1 MHLQAG
7 LAALALVPALVSA
20 QAPAGYPADYART
33 IAAAKAE
40 GKVVVYSV
48 LSNAAAAPLV
58 RDFRALYPEI
68 EVEYD
73 GEKGSTEMADRFAG
87 EIAEGKDSAD
97 VVWSSAMDLQMRF
110 VQQGYASTYRS
121 PEAPYLPAWANYRD
135 QAFGTTFE
143 PIAFV
148 YNKELVQGAEIPQDH
163 AGFARLLAS
172 RGGRFKGKVTTF
184 DIEKS
189 GVGFMFAVADSQQ
202 MADLPGFLG
211 ALGGVEVQPSA
222 GTGVMLSKIN
232 SGEYLLG
239 YHLMGAYAMAR
250 AKKDLPNLGVVLP
263 KDYTLVL
270 SRVMFISQR
279 ARHPNAARL
288 WADYLLSRR
297 GQKVLGDALEL
308 FTIRSDVDAQYTAAA
323 LMRQLGRSARPIP
336 LSPDVAAY
344 LDEAKHAAFIARWN
358 AGIAAGRPQQLAR

>member
-1 MHLQAG
+1 MKMQMQLS
-7 LAALALVPALVSA
+7 LSALALVSSLASA
-20 QAPAGYPADYART
+20 QVPAGYPGDYARL
-33 IAAAKAE
+33 IAAAKVE

-58 RDFRALYPEI
+58 KDFRALYPEI

-87 EIAEGKDSAD
+87 EIAGGKDSAD

-121 PEAPYLPAWANYRD
+121 PEASHLPLWANYRD

-148 YNKELVQGAEIPQDH
+148 YNKELVQGAEIPHDH
-163 AGFARLLAS
+163 AGFARLIAS
-172 RGGRFKGKVTTF
+172 RGARFSGKVTTF

-202 MADLPGFLG
+202 MGDLPGFLG
-211 ALGGVEVQPSA
+211 ALGSVDVQPSA

-232 SGEYLLG
+232 SGDYLLG

-250 AKKDLPNLGVVLP
+250 AKKDLPNLGVILP
-263 KDYTLVL
+263 TDYTLVL
-270 SRVMFISQR
+270 SRVMFISKR

-297 GQKVLGDALEL
+297 GQKIIGDALEL
-308 FTIRSDVDAQYTAAA
+308 FTVRTDVDAQYTAAA
-323 LMRQLGRSARPIP
+323 LMRQLGQSARPIA
-336 LSPDVAAY
+336 LSPDMATY
-344 LDEAKHAAFIARWN
+344 LDEPKHTAFITRWN
-358 AGIAAGRPQQLAR
+358 TGIAAGRLP

>member
-1 MHLQAG
+1 MKTQLKSVLG
-7 LAALALVPALVSA
+7 MLTLVPILVSA
-20 QAPAGYPADYART
+20 QVPDGYPADYART

-40 GKVVVYSV
+40 GKVVIYSV

-58 RDFRALYPEI
+58 NDFRAMYPGIEI
-68 EVEYD
+68 EYD

-87 EIAEGKDSAD
+87 EIAAGKESAD

-110 VQQGYASTYRS
+110 VQQGHASTYRS

-148 YNKELVQGAEIPQDH
+148 YNKMLVEGAEIPRDH
-163 AGFARLLAS
+163 AAFGHLVAS
-172 RGGRFKGKVTTF
+172 QSARFKGKVTTF
-184 DIEKS
+184 DIAKS
-189 GVGFMFAVADSQQ
+189 GVGFMFAVADSKQ
-202 MADLPGFLG
+202 MADLPGFLR
-211 ALGGVEVQPSA
+211 ALGGVKVEPSA

-270 SRVMFISQR
+270 SRVMFISKR

-323 LMRQLGRSARPIP
+323 LMRQLGKSARPIP
-336 LSPDVAAY
+336 LSPEVADY
-344 LDEAKHAAFIARWN
+344 LDEAKHAAFIAHWN
-358 AGIAAGRPQQLAR
+358 AGIAAGRPR

>member
-1 MHLQAG
+1 MKMQAG
-7 LAALALVPALVSA
+7 LLALALTSTLAGAQVP
-20 QAPAGYPADYART
+20 PGYPADYAAT
-33 IAAAKAE
+33 IAAARAE

-48 LSNAAAAPLV
+48 LSNAAAAPLL
-58 RDFRALYPEI
+58 RDFRALYPGI

-73 GEKGSTEMADRFAG
+73 GDRGSTEMADGFAND
-87 EIAEGKDSAD
+87 IAQGRDSAD

-110 VQQGYASTYRS
+110 VQLGYASSYQS
-121 PEAPYLPAWANYRD
+121 PEAPHLPAWANYRD

-148 YNKELVQGAEIPQDH
+148 YNRQLVQGDDIPRDH
-163 AGFARLLAS
+163 AAFARLIAN
-172 RGGRFKGKVTTF
+172 RRDKFKGKVTTF

-202 MADLPGFLG
+202 LADMPGFLG
-211 ALGGVEVQPSA
+211 ALGAVDVRPSA
-222 GTGVMLSKIN
+222 GTGVMLTKIN
-232 SGEYLLG
+232 SGEFLIG

-263 KDYTLVL
+263 QDYTLVL
-270 SRVMFISQR
+270 SRVMFISKR

-308 FTIRSDVDAQYTAAA
+308 FTIRSDVDAKYTAAA
-323 LMRQLGRSARPIP
+323 LMQQLGQSARPIP
-336 LSPDVAAY
+336 LGPDLASY
-344 LDEAKHAAFIARWN
+344 LDETRHAAFVARWN
-358 AGIAAGRPQQLAR
+358 AALAAGRLR